1 MIRLPVLVSLV
12 FASIVTS
19 FPQYGSLAGL
29 SEAELAA
36 IIPTLK
42 ARDVEPPPPPLAFNG
57 TLLSNNP
64 EHPFKPLRSGDIRG
78 PCPALNTLASHG
90 VCQEYYLF
98 CTFLM
103 PESFSRSVSS
113 A

>member
-1 MIRLPVLVSLV
+1 MIRILNLVLTALV
-12 FASIVTS
+12 FASVVAS

-90 VCQEYYLF
+90 VCHEYYLF

-103 PESFSRSVSS
+103 SESLS
-113 A
+113 